1 MQESGVELS
10 VADVSVRR
18 RLSFLDYMAGGC
30 EIQCMLAVD
39 FSSNNAPIDNPSSF
53 HYAGEQSCSKRKVS
67 IALASFPLLPQLVLC
82 TAVELYLTLSVVVCN
97 AAIVEALQSRFTLIN
112 HLAFSEY
119 QHTL

>member
-10 VADVSVRR
+10 VTDVSVRR

-53 HYAGEQSCSKRKVS
+53 HYAGEQS
-67 IALASFPLLPQLVLC
+67 
-82 TAVELYLTLSVVVCN
+82 
-97 AAIVEALQSRFTLIN
+97 
-112 HLAFSEY
+112 H
-119 QHTL
+119 

>member
-10 VADVSVRR
+10 VTDVSVRR

-53 HYAGEQSCSKRKVS
+53 HYAGEQSCSKRKVKHS
-67 IALASFPLLPQLVLC
+67 IGFFSFAPP
-82 TAVELYLTLSVVVCN
+82 ASVVHSCGAVSDTVSGGLECSN
-97 AAIVEALQSRFTLIN
+97 C
-112 HLAFSEY
+112 
-119 QHTL
+119 